1 MGGCVGPKYF
11 SCLEL
16 HSWWICSRIF
26 FSFFCN
32 LSQYKKFYENNFTSN
47 FPFSLLKFHE
57 VWSCKHFNG
66 KWRYINIYTLAF
78 DAKVD
83 FLKIT
88 KYDSALFSLTKH
100 SRSHVSQSVSLSGYV
115 GRLYWFGS
123 GKWGYLIG
131 RPDIL
136 WVNFPSLTF
145 IMQPFSCPSLTA
157 LWHLCDGSSESTIY
171 PCEDKS
177 FCPSKDKYQR
187 VSVGMGMR
195 LTKMRWGDK
204 DHLKIFVKNTI
215 LALACPTFRC
225 SLPKVIYIF
234 RSGIWDPPFW
244 SRNPEGHNSQ
254 PEKQS
259 EVTTSPPL
267 CNNASPHQSAR
278 WSSTKHIC
286 TAWFHLYL
294 SKLSNIFV
302 HIPK

>member
-1 MGGCVGPKYF
+1 MT
-11 SCLEL
+11 L
-16 HSWWICSRIF
+16 HF
-26 FSFFCN
+26 
-32 LSQYKKFYENNFTSN
+32 LASQNTQ
-47 FPFSLLKFHE
+47 E
-57 VWSCKHFNG
+57 VM
-66 KWRYINIYTLAF
+66 
-78 DAKVD
+78 
-83 FLKIT
+83 FL
-88 KYDSALFSLTKH
+88 
-100 SRSHVSQSVSLSGYV
+100 SQSVCQAMLVDFTDVVLASEDTYFVDLIFCGLIFQVLHLSCNPSV
-115 GRLYWFGS
+115 VH
-123 GKWGYLIG
+123 
-131 RPDIL
+131 L
-136 WVNFPSLTF
+136 WLH
-145 IMQPFSCPSLTA
+145 C
-157 LWHLCDGSSESTIY
+157 GSESTIY

-195 LTKMRWGDK
+195 LTKMRWGDE

-267 CNNASPHQSAR
+267 RNNASPHQSAR

-294 SKLSNIFV
+294 SKLPNIFV
-302 HIPK
+302 HIPKCICPHTKMCLSTYKNVFVHIPKCICPHTKCISRNSNAMSPARLSVRGEATN